1 MAGGTKGKK
10 KKTAAAKT
18 PPQSSFGRV
27 AFAVS
32 LVALIVVVSGIWL
45 TRVLPPRTVP
55 QKHAAIRKSGA
66 VPMAP
71 QYEVF
76 EKHAVPDHPVRPVAP
91 PVDRKPKLVL
101 IIDDIGYN
109 KALAAHFMDMDPNI
123 ALAILPRSPYGKVIA
138 GAARKRGTE
147 LMLHQP
153 MEPNEY
159 PKVDPGPG
167 ALLADMD
174 PDTLIRT
181 LEANLADYPGIRGV
195 NNHMGSK
202 LTCLS
207 PQMYQVM
214 TRLKT
219 RGLYFIDSRTSAKT
233 ASRAAAKL
241 MQVPF
246 AERDVFL
253 DHVQSRAAVA
263 RQVEKML
270 ALAERHGSALAIG
283 HPHGVTCEVLSEMMP
298 EIHRR
303 VTLVRPSAL
312 VARP

>member
-1 MAGGTKGKK
+1 MAGGKKGKK
-10 KKTAAAKT
+10 KGGANT
-18 PPQSSFGRV
+18 PPRSSFGRV
-27 AFAVS
+27 AFAIS
-32 LVALIVVVSGIWL
+32 LVAGIVVVSGLLLI
-45 TRVLPPRTVP
+45 RYLPPRMVP
-55 QKHAAIRKSGA
+55 QKHASVQKSDL
-66 VPMAP
+66 VTLPP

-76 EKHAVPDHPVRPVAP
+76 EKHAVPDRPDRPVAP
-91 PVDRKPKLVL
+91 PAFHKPKLVL

-109 KALAAHFMDMDPNI
+109 ESAAFDLMALDPN
-123 ALAILPRSPYGKVIA
+123 LTLSILPGSPHGKAIA
-138 GAARKRGTE
+138 RAARKRGRE

-167 ALLADMD
+167 ALFSSMD
-174 PDTLIRT
+174 PDQLLRI
-181 LEANLADYPGIRGV
+181 LEANLTAYSGIKGV

-202 LTCLS
+202 LTSLS

-214 TRLKT
+214 TLLKKK
-219 RGLYFIDSRTSAKT
+219 GLYFIDSRTSAKT
-233 ASRAAAKL
+233 VSRSAARL

-253 DHVQSRAAVA
+253 DHVQSREAVV

-270 ALAERHGSALAIG
+270 VIAEKHGSAVGIG
-283 HPHGVTCEVLSEMMP
+283 HPHKVTCEVLAEMMP

-303 VTLVRPSAL
+303 VTLVRPSTL
-312 VARP
+312 VACP